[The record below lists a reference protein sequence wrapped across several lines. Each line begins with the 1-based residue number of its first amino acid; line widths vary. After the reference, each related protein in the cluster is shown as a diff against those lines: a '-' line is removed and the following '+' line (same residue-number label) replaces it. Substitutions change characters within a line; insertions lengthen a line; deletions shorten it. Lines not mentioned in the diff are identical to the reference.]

1 MNSQSELSLVKKL
14 TAIATFLPAF
24 KEGKDLSSLNQ
35 FVAAAYANN
44 WVSGDINWVEWMKT
58 DESKKLRDDPSAL
71 AKASEHDLTCLLTT
85 LIRQERF
92 CEGSLEGAYDSG
104 LLTGI
109 LQRAASMLDE
119 ITFKDNHDIKI
130 FIGTINAIKP

>member
-24 KEGKDLSSLNQ
+24 QEGKGLSSLDQ
-35 FVAAAYANN
+35 FVDAAYANN
-44 WVSGDINWVEWMKT
+44 WVSGDINWGQWMQT
-58 DESKKLRDDPSAL
+58 DEAKKLRDDPTAL

-85 LIRQERF
+85 LIRQDRF
-92 CEGSLEGAYDSG
+92 CEGSLEGAVDSG
-104 LLTGI
+104 LLTKI

-119 ITFKDNHDIKI
+119 MTSK
-130 FIGTINAIKP
+130 

>member
-14 TAIATFLPAF
+14 TAIASFLPAF
-24 KEGKDLSSLNQ
+24 QEGKDLSSLAQ

-44 WVSGDINWVEWMKT
+44 WVSSDINWVEWMKT
-58 DESKKLRDDPSAL
+58 DEAKKLRDNPTEL
-71 AKASEHDLTCLLTT
+71 AKASEHDLACLLTT

-92 CEGSLEGAYDSG
+92 CQGSLEVAYDSG

-119 ITFKDNHDIKI
+119 MTLQ
-130 FIGTINAIKP
+130 

>member
-24 KEGKDLSSLNQ
+24 QEEKSLSSLAQ
-35 FVAAAYANN
+35 FVDAAYANN
-44 WVSGDINWVEWMKT
+44 WVSGDINWGAWMKT
-58 DESKKLRDDPSAL
+58 DEAKKLRDDPTAL
-71 AKASEHDLTCLLTT
+71 AKASDYDLACLLTT
-85 LIRQERF
+85 LIRQDRF

-119 ITFKDNHDIKI
+119 MTSK
-130 FIGTINAIKP
+130 

>member
-1 MNSQSELSLVKKL
+1 MDSQSELSLVKRL

-24 KEGKDLSSLNQ
+24 QEGKDLSSLAQ
-35 FVAAAYANN
+35 FVDAAYANN
-44 WVSGDINWVEWMKT
+44 WVSSDINWVEWIKT
-58 DESKKLRDDPSAL
+58 DESKKLRDDPTAL

-92 CEGSLEGAYDSG
+92 CEGSLEVAYNSG
-104 LLTGI
+104 LITGI

-119 ITFKDNHDIKI
+119 ITLQ
-130 FIGTINAIKP
+130 